1 MLAIARCRQGTG
13 TRRCLGGR
21 ILAKVRCVC
30 HVPGTKFAM
39 FLNRR
44 LNRMKI
50 LYWDTDGIAIWMTR
64 LEQGY
69 FQRPLRC
76 ADRTHVIITH
86 AEPQGILS
94 GGDLA
99 SVRKQLRAAMA
110 IEPKLFQFRFEWLP
124 VFLIG

>member
-1 MLAIARCRQGTG
+1 M
-13 TRRCLGGR
+13 
-21 ILAKVRCVC
+21 LAKVPCVC

-39 FLNRR
+39 FLNQR

-50 LYWDTDGIAIWMTR
+50 LYWDTDGIAIWMKR
-64 LEQGY
+64 LEHGCL
-69 FQRPLRC
+69 QRLLRC
-76 ADRTHVIITH
+76 ADGTHLITTH
-86 AEPQGILS
+86 AELQYILP
-94 GGDLA
+94 GVDLA

>member
-1 MLAIARCRQGTG
+1 
-13 TRRCLGGR
+13 
-21 ILAKVRCVC
+21 
-30 HVPGTKFAM
+30 
-39 FLNRR
+39 
-44 LNRMKI
+44 
-50 LYWDTDGIAIWMTR
+50 MTR

-76 ADRTHVIITH
+76 ADRKHVIITH
-86 AEPQGILS
+86 SELQHILS
-94 GGDLA
+94 GIDLA

>member
-1 MLAIARCRQGTG
+1 MCKSFDGLFGIIKSDRNRDV
-13 TRRCLGGR
+13 RDGG
-21 ILAKVRCVC
+21 LV
-30 HVPGTKFAM
+30 M
-39 FLNRR
+39 FLNQR

-50 LYWDTDGIAIWMTR
+50 LYWNTDGIAIWMTR

-76 ADRTHVIITH
+76 ADRKHVIITH
-86 AEPQGILS
+86 AELQGIFS